1 MKVIGELS
9 LSRCRCKQAS
19 FNIDHAMKTRKEEY
33 RKEKYF
39 KKIKESEPTDNQKFA
54 RAHSSLLASVLET
67 EKAFQALT
75 EELESFD
82 KQRIAELR
90 AVLLSFTKSELN
102 YHSHALELYS
112 KGYNMLR
119 DVGMI
124 YYIFTCFKYTCCFTR
139 NKYLQSSKSCFLK
152 FFDIT
157 TR

>member
-124 YYIFTCFKYTCCFTR
+124 
-139 NKYLQSSKSCFLK
+139 
-152 FFDIT
+152 
-157 TR
+157 